1 MRLFLDNQIICQAL
15 SCQVTLNNVFEDVST
30 KDSETDWGE
39 KELVSQNW
47 SINAECV
54 VATGLDYGLTVE
66 DLQDMI
72 GTKVQV
78 DFAYADGEHN
88 ATMEDVMING
98 DAIITS
104 VEIGAPNRQRS
115 TCKIGLTGTE
125 KVVVPVLLADV
136 DGVVLADADGILL
149 TAE

>member
-15 SCQVTLNNVFEDVST
+15 SCQVTLNNVFEDVSS
-30 KDSETDWGE
+30 KDSETDWEE

-54 VATGLDYGLTVE
+54 VATGLDYGLTVD
-66 DLQDMI
+66 DLKDMI

-78 DFAYADGEHN
+78 NFAYADGEHN
-88 ATMEDVMING
+88 ATMGDVMING
-98 DAIITS
+98 EAIITS
-104 VEIGAPNRQRS
+104 VEIDAQNRQRS
-115 TCKIGLTGTE
+115 TCKVGLTGTG
-125 KVVVPVLLADV
+125 KVVVPYLLADV
-136 DGVVLADADGILL
+136 NDVVLADCDGIIL